1 MLKHAVWIIILLDT
15 ITFKHR
21 PSNLVTVQIKN
32 KSAPTNPFCIGF
44 LSGTRGAEQLR
55 EQKKGVREM
64 EEVTE
69 RESEGGKVKK
79 SSKTTNHTWD
89 KLAHSA
95 WGHSHSSVHLTSES
109 SATKEPLAPSTTHPT
124 DAPRSSFIKAQP
136 LTLRETI
143 NLRGDDRFKRTRL
156 RSRGCTVYLDQYHF
170 FSTHWPKGFTRLN
183 RKVTGNII
191 TTLFGCILFMRSTI
205 YS

>member
-1 MLKHAVWIIILLDT
+1 MLCGSLFSSIPSRLNTDHQILLLYKSKT
-15 ITFKHR
+15 SQPPLILFVLAFFQA
-21 PSNLVTVQIKN
+21 PEGLSNWESRKKESEKRRRRQ
-32 KSAPTNPFCIGF
+32 
-44 LSGTRGAEQLR
+44 R
-55 EQKKGVREM
+55 ERER
-64 EEVTE
+64 EWG
-69 RESEGGKVKK
+69 RESEKELKL
-79 SSKTTNHTWD
+79 HTWA

-143 NLRGDDRFKRTRL
+143 NPRGEDRFKRTRL
-156 RSRGCTVYLDQYHF
+156 RLRGCTFYLDQYHF

-191 TTLFGCILFMRSTI
+191 TILFACILFMRSTI